1 MPGVDAECIPPAET
15 VEAFE
20 DCLDS
25 ADTVAVVAAPWSGR
39 TALLERAGERE
50 GRTERV
56 SPNEAESPA
65 LPDAERVLVA
75 DCHRLFRRE
84 VDGFDRVESLSRA
97 VAGTDAAVVTGWNA
111 TAWAYLDATTEI
123 AAAFDEVFEVPPLG
137 ADQAER
143 LLFETTDTDDPEA
156 ELAAYAEY
164 TPDRELSI
172 EYARTKLRRLYRG
185 TVVDHLEG
193 LVEDAAGN
201 PRTLHSLFECRT
213 KRGIDGRPGNPDVA
227 YSGSYLLWLVLAN
240 EGLGV
245 EELAGQVGQPVETD
259 LASLARQGVV
269 RVAADGV
276 TIPAEAFGDV
286 RSHLNG
292 RRLLW

>member
-25 ADTVAVVAAPWSGR
+25 TDTVAVVAAPWSGR

-50 GRTERV
+50 GRTESV
-56 SPNEAESPA
+56 SPGEAEPRV

-75 DCHRLFRRE
+75 DCHRFFRRE

-111 TAWAYLDATTEI
+111 TAWAYLDETTEI

-143 LLFETTDTDDPEA
+143 LLFETTDTDDPET

-164 TPDRELSI
+164 TPDREFSF

-213 KRGIDGRPGNPDVA
+213 RRGVDGRPGAPDVA
-227 YSGSYLLWLVLAN
+227 YSASYLLWLVLAN

-245 EELAGQVGQPVETD
+245 EELAGRVGQPVETD